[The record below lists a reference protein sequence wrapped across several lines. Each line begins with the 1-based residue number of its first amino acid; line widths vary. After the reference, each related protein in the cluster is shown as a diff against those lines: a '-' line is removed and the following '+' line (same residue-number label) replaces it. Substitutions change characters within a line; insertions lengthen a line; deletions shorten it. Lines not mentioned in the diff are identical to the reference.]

1 MKSRREQRTQVI
13 EILYGLEM
21 QNTNTFEET
30 EHPFVNEMIKGILE
44 MQAKIDAIISD
55 HLVNWTLKR
64 LSTVD
69 RAIVRLATYELYN
82 TDTPAE
88 IIINEALNLT
98 RTFTDEGDSKAV
110 KFNNRLLDNIKTT
123 LKK

>member
-1 MKSRREQRTQVI
+1 QVV
-13 EILYGLEM
+13 EILYSLEM
-21 QNTNTFEET
+21 NNTNTFEKT
-30 EHPFVNEMIKGILE
+30 EYPFVNEMLEGILQA
-44 MQAKIDAIISD
+44 QAKIDAIISD

-64 LSTVD
+64 LSMVD
-69 RAIVRLATYELYN
+69 RAIIRLATYELYN

-98 RTFTDEGDSKAV
+98 RMFTDEGDSKAV
-110 KFNNRLLDNIKTT
+110 KFNNRLLDNIKNT